1 MRNLIVSA
9 LSAFIFIQFGTAQI
23 GFVGNMFPAPG
34 STTMETYNPAS
45 PNAVTIYI
53 QVYKAGVTEPAGQ
66 GGGITC
72 EVYYGDVVN
81 FGDPWMSVN
90 TTTMTYNTDIG
101 NNDEYQGDIIVSA
114 NTNYEFTCRC
124 TDDGGATYVFA
135 DLAGGGNGRIE
146 VEAVLPVELISF
158 DGELLNANEAN
169 LSWTSENEINF
180 SHYELE
186 YGTISKDEIDW
197 LLVKRLQP
205 IMSNST
211 NVYQTNA
218 FLSKEIEHYFRLK
231 IIDQDGTFK
240 YSKVITLKI
249 KNRDFP
255 AFNSIVQNDLVIRN
269 LKGLSWN
276 MYVHTLSGQLVAIQE
291 LYDLEEVNLNMD
303 HLNTGNYLITLRNNF
318 QNEEVS
324 QLIIKQ

>member
-1 MRNLIVSA
+1 MRNLLAIACLLLVFLQIS
-9 LSAFIFIQFGTAQI
+9 TAQI

-34 STTMETYNPAS
+34 STTMATYDPAN

-72 EVYYGDVVN
+72 EVYYGDVVS

-158 DGELLNANEAN
+158 EGELLNNNEAR
-169 LSWTSENEINF
+169 LSWTSTNEINF

-186 YGTISKDEIDW
+186 YNTKSADEIDW
-197 LLVKRLQP
+197 LMMKSLQS
-205 IMSNST
+205 IEGNST
-211 NVYQTNA
+211 KVYQANA
-218 FLSKEIEHYFRLK
+218 LLSKEKEHYFRLK
-231 IIDQDGTFK
+231 IIDQDGNFK
-240 YSKVITLKI
+240 YSKVISLNS
-249 KNRDFP
+249 KNRDLP
-255 AFNSIVQNDLVIRN
+255 VINSIIHNDLMIKN
-269 LKGLSWN
+269 LKGKYWN
-276 MYVHTLSGQLVAIQE
+276 MYIHALSGQVVLSQE
-291 LYDLEEVNLNMD
+291 LEGLETFYLNVD
-303 HLNTGNYLITLRNNF
+303 HLESGSYFVTIRNNL
-318 QNEEVS
+318 QNEHVS
-324 QLIIKQ
+324 QLIIKP